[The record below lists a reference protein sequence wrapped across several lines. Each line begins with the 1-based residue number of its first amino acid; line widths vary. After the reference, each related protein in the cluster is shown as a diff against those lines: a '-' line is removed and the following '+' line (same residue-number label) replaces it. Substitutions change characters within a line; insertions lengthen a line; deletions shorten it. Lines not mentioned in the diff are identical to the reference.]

1 MSVAAI
7 EHAWSLSGAVVLEPW
22 RRRAR
27 GEAFVEPRFRAG
39 PTPSEL
45 SLWSALSARHEGW
58 CREYSTGRY
67 RLDFYLPSYRLAL
80 EVDGSSHDGPVRKAA
95 DDQRDLW
102 HLEQLGIQTAR
113 YSVDEVMQDRAGV
126 LADIDRRMAALS
138 RSSQVETEHIL
149 AQSGELPVAVVEAE
163 SEIIA
168 VANDRLEAEINGY
181 IGVACATILPL
192 FEPRGPLT
200 RFLNRVARSDARPV

>member
-1 MSVAAI
+1 MAAI

-67 RLDFYLPSYRLAL
+67 RLDFYLPSYRLAI
-80 EVDGSSHDGPVRKAA
+80 EVDGSSHDGPVRRAA

-102 HLEQLGIQTAR
+102 HLERLGIQTAR
-113 YSVDEVMQDRAGV
+113 YTVDQVMRDRAGV
-126 LADIDRRMAALS
+126 LADIDRRMAFLS
-138 RSSQVETEHIL
+138 KSSEVEPQNIL
-149 AQSGELPVAVVEAE
+149 AQSGEVPVAVAEAE
-163 SEIIA
+163 SEMIS
-168 VANDRLEAEINGY
+168 VANNRVEAEINGY
-181 IGVACATILPL
+181 GGVACATILPD

-200 RFLNRVARSDARPV
+200 RWLKRVAR